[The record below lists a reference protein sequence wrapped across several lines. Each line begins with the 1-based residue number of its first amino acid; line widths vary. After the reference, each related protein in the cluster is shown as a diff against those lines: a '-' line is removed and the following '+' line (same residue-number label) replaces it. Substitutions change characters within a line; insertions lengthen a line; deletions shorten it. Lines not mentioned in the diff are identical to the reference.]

1 MSFFPVSGSYSGIGC
16 RLRRGLAEARSVRA
30 HGILLGTQERPSQIF
45 IFAVTGGA
53 ERWLKIPLDFSQPP
67 VTYAGQAL
75 AVARETPFVQFFGKT
90 TGFIV
95 NYTADHAVRFD
106 REGQPVETLA
116 RAYRPGEVTVSLG
129 RRPVSAEA
137 FGKALGTWS
146 TETVREDSNG
156 QI

>member
-1 MSFFPVSGSYSGIGC
+1 
-16 RLRRGLAEARSVRA
+16 
-30 HGILLGTQERPSQIF
+30 
-45 IFAVTGGA
+45 
-53 ERWLKIPLDFSQPP
+53 LKIPLDFSQPP

-137 FGKALGTWS
+137 FGNVLGTWA